1 MARQFDLVEELD
13 ADCVRLTG
21 EMPTVS
27 GYARVKDVVDH
38 EFIRE
43 DFNIGHAAHD

>member
-21 EMPTVS
+21 EMPAVS
-27 GYARVKDVVDH
+27 GYARVEDVVDH
-38 EFIRE
+38 EFVRE
-43 DFNIGHAAHD
+43 HLN